1 MTTATRAIAI
11 ELQHI
16 IIKLPNGCSMTY
28 GVAYKNDVERI
39 KQFYLKQVPN
49 CGFVITN
56 IN

>member
-1 MTTATRAIAI
+1 MTTSTTTRAI

-28 GVAYKNDVERI
+28 GVSYKNNVERI

-49 CGFVITN
+49 CGFVITD

>member
-1 MTTATRAIAI
+1 MTTATRAI

-16 IIKLPNGCSMTY
+16 IIKLSNGCSMTY

-49 CGFVITN
+49 CGFVITD